1 MFFSTEGITKR
12 FGGLAAVEDVNV
24 SIEKGTITAI
34 IGPNGAGKSTFFNLI
49 SGIHPLTSGRINFK
63 GKEITKLPPQQI
75 ARLGIGRTFQTTNL
89 FEQSTVLDNVL
100 IGHRL
105 RTKSG
110 IWDALFRTKREKD
123 EEKKSYEKALEALKF
138 VEMMHVVEHPVSLIS
153 QEEKK
158 RLAFA
163 LALATDPEMVL
174 LDEPAAGVN
183 PDETDGLAYLMRKMA
198 DHGITVCLIEHK
210 MPMIMSLADQIV
222 VLNHGKKIAEG
233 RPEEIRQ
240 NEAVIQAYLGGAA
253 HAPAIHN

>member
-12 FGGLAAVEDVNV
+12 FGGLAAVEDVSV
-24 SIEKGTITAI
+24 SVEKGTITAI

-49 SGIHPLTSGRINFK
+49 SGIHPLSSGKIQFK
-63 GKEITKLPPQQI
+63 DSDITKMPPQQI

-110 IWDALFRTKREKD
+110 IWDAIFRTKREKE
-123 EEKKSYEKALEALKF
+123 EEKRSYQKALDALEF
-138 VEMMHVVEHPVSLIS
+138 VEMMHVVEHPVSLIT

-163 LALATDPEMVL
+163 LALATDPELVL

-233 RPEEIRQ
+233 RPDEIRQ
-240 NEAVIQAYLGGAA
+240 NEAVIQAYLGGEA
-253 HAPAIHN
+253 HAPVKQY

>member
-1 MFFSTEGITKR
+1 MFFRTEGITKR
-12 FGGLAAVEDVNV
+12 FGGLAAVEDV
-24 SIEKGTITAI
+24 SASFEKGSITAI

-49 SGIHPLTSGRINFK
+49 SGIHPITSGKVFFK
-63 GKEITKLPPQQI
+63 DNDITKMPPQQI

-110 IWDALFRTKREKD
+110 IWDAIFRTAREKE
-123 EEKKSYEKALEALKF
+123 EEKRSYEKAMQALAF
-138 VEMMHVVEHPVSLIS
+138 VELENVVEHPVSLIS

-210 MPMIMSLADQIV
+210 MPMIMSLADKIV

-233 RPEEIRQ
+233 RPDEIRQ
-240 NEAVIQAYLGGAA
+240 NEAVIQAYLGGEV
-253 HAPAIHN
+253 HAPVKQY

>member
-49 SGIHPLTSGRINFK
+49 SGIHPLTSGRINFN

-240 NEAVIQAYLGGAA
+240 NEAVIQAYLGGTA

>member
-12 FGGLAAVEDVNV
+12 FGGLAAVEDVSV
-24 SIEKGTITAI
+24 TFEKGTITAI

-49 SGIHPLTSGRINFK
+49 SGIHPVTSGKVFFK
-63 GKEITKLPPQQI
+63 ERDITKLPPQQI

-110 IWDALFRTKREKD
+110 IWDAIFRTAREKE
-123 EEKKSYEKALEALKF
+123 EEKRSYQKALQALEF
-138 VEMMHVVEHPVSLIS
+138 VELMHVVEHPVSLIS

-198 DHGITVCLIEHK
+198 DHGMTVCLIEHK
-210 MPMIMSLADQIV
+210 MPMIMSLADNIV

-233 RPEEIRQ
+233 RPEEVRQ
-240 NEAVIQAYLGGAA
+240 NEAVIQAYLGGEA
-253 HAPAIHN
+253 HAPVKQY

>member
-240 NEAVIQAYLGGAA
+240 NEAVIQAYLGGTA

>member
-12 FGGLAAVEDVNV
+12 FGGLAAVEDVSV
-24 SIEKGTITAI
+24 SVEKGTITAI

-49 SGIHPLTSGRINFK
+49 SGIHPLSSGKILFK
-63 GKEITKLPPQQI
+63 DSDITKMAPQQI

-110 IWDALFRTKREKD
+110 IWDAIFRTKREKE
-123 EEKKSYEKALEALKF
+123 EEKRSYQKALDALEF
-138 VEMMHVVEHPVSLIS
+138 VEMMHVVEHPVSLIT

-163 LALATDPEMVL
+163 LALATDPELVL

-233 RPEEIRQ
+233 RPDEIRQ
-240 NEAVIQAYLGGAA
+240 NEAVIQAYLGGEA
-253 HAPAIHN
+253 HAPVKQY